1 MVREDIYGVSVRKSV
16 KIQPIRGPEV
26 HENGPLRK

>member
-1 MVREDIYGVSVRKSV
+1 MVREDIHGVSVRKSV

-26 HENGPLRK
+26 HENGPL